1 MLPNSN
7 TWRLKSVTYDEW
19 MNFATRIRH
28 GNLMQSW
35 AYGESK
41 RTEGW
46 MPMRYLLLD
55 SFGNYRG
62 ILQVLIKRLYRVV
75 QVARINRGPI
85 LFVLD
90 HSEEYASCN
99 LFQTWRAINR
109 HALRSGWWIIL
120 AAPETITA
128 EPYVSHLMAK
138 AGFLRRKLSTPWGS
152 IRFSLDQDVENLWTQ
167 LNGKWRNLLRKGLK
181 MQVAVLEVNTPNQID
196 AILSQYERFQIE
208 KGFDGVPKKIMH
220 SLISIGDLDQ
230 SAKVYQTLCDET
242 MEVSGFVIISYH
254 FDTAMYLAG
263 WSSPKG
269 REQQA
274 NYLLLW
280 QAINAAKMSG
290 MKWFD
295 MGGLNKNTPAGIAHF
310 KKGIGGNYYSNA
322 GEFWSTP
329 IFARILSLLGRR

>member
-1 MLPNSN
+1 MLPNSE
-7 TWRLKSVTYDEW
+7 TWRLKSVTCDEW

-46 MPMRYLLLD
+46 LPKRYLLLD
-55 SFGNYRG
+55 GFGNYRG
-62 ILQVLIKRLYRVV
+62 LLQVLVKRLYRVV

-85 LFVLD
+85 LFALD
-90 HSEEYASCN
+90 HNEEYTPCN
-99 LFQTWRAINR
+99 LTQTWKAINR
-109 HALRSGWWIIL
+109 HALRTGWWVIL

-128 EPYVSHLMAK
+128 EPYVSHSMAK
-138 AGFLRRKLSTPWGS
+138 AGFVRRMSSTPWGS
-152 IRFSLDQDVENLWTQ
+152 IRFSLDQDVEQ
-167 LNGKWRNLLRKGLK
+167 LLAQMNGKWRNLLRKGLK
-181 MQVAVLEVNTPNQID
+181 LQVAVLEVNTANQID
-196 AILSQYERFQIE
+196 AILRRYERFQIE
-208 KGFDGVPKKIMH
+208 KGFNGVPKKIIH
-220 SLISIGDLDQ
+220 SLVGINDSPTK
-230 SAKVYQTLCDET
+230 AKVYQTLCDET

-274 NYLLLW
+274 NYLMLW
-280 QAINAAKMSG
+280 QAINDAKISG
-290 MKWFD
+290 MRWFD
-295 MGGLNKNTPAGIAHF
+295 MGGANKNTPKGIAHF
-310 KKGIGGNYYSNA
+310 KKGIGGDYYSNA

-329 IFARILSLLGRR
+329 IFSGFLSLLGR